1 MPYSK
6 EVLAKRLQVI
16 RKDKGLDQD
25 QLSEKANVGKSIIVN
40 AELANGGMRLDSAFD
55 LSRALGCTLDQLV
68 GREDY
73 VVRDS

>member
-6 EVLAKRLQVI
+6 EILAKRLQLI
-16 RKDKGLDQD
+16 RKDNNLDQD
-25 QLSEKANVGKSIIVN
+25 QLSEKAHVGKSIIVN

-55 LSRALGCTLDQLV
+55 LTGALGCTLDQLV

-73 VVRDS
+73 VLKE